1 MLENIVL
8 FVIGVGVVEVGLDLA
23 QQAWTMAEP
32 TVNQGIEAAKGLV
45 D

>member
-1 MLENIVL
+1 MIENFII

-23 QQAWTMAEP
+23 QQAWTLAEP

>member
-1 MLENIVL
+1 MIENFII
-8 FVIGVGVVEVGLDLA
+8 FVFGVGVVEVGLDLA
-23 QQAWTMAEP
+23 QQAWTLAEP

>member
-1 MLENIVL
+1 MLENIVM
-8 FVIGVGVVEVGLDLA
+8 FVIGAGFIEVGLDLA